1 MFDVMNS
8 EVVVARE
15 TDEIVLVTF
24 VVAHE
29 DVLAMDAA
37 IIPPPTFGFLDGL
50 TFWVV
55 VGGEGYVVL
64 REIAKH
70 PLLAVGD
77 NFEIKHIVGSYR

>member
-8 EVVVARE
+8 EVVVAWE
-15 TDEIVLVTF
+15 ADEIVLVTF

-29 DVLAMDAA
+29 DVLAMHAA
-37 IIPPPTFGFLDGL
+37 VIVPPTFGFLDGL
-50 TFWVV
+50 TFGVV

-64 REIAKH
+64 CEIAKH